1 MQKIKFCFII
11 ILTLA
16 IFSGN
21 SFPQDLSK
29 KIDIEGNWIGTL
41 NVSTVQ
47 LRIVFHIQK
56 SGEEYSATL
65 DSPDQGAKDIP
76 TSKVSFDG
84 KRLEIDVPVIK
95 GTYAGRYYSD
105 SSFFNGMWSQGGRSL
120 PLNLVKTNQNF
131 EIIRP
136 QEPKKPYPYNEEE
149 VTFEN
154 KKAGDELSGTF
165 TYPKVGKKFTT
176 VLLIPGSGPHNRNE
190 EILGHKPF
198 LVISDYLS
206 RHGIAVLRYDDRG
219 VGKSTGYYPGATS
232 KDLASDAAAAVNYLK
247 TRKDVEKIGLLGHSE
262 GGIIAPM
269 VENQNKNVSFI
280 ILMAAPGIPCDQIL
294 LQQSYLIGKGSGE
307 NDSTLEITKK
317 LNEKIYNIIKE
328 NSDSSQAAYKLE
340 KVASDFYENSSPQ
353 FKQALGTKENF
364 LSQLKPVL
372 SPWFRYFIK
381 YDPRPALEKV
391 KCPVL
396 AIDGS
401 KDVQVP
407 PKEDIAAIK
416 KALVDGGNKK
426 IKIVEFDGLNHL
438 FQTAKSGLPS
448 EYNKISETISPKV
461 LELIT
466 NWILEK

>member
-1 MQKIKFCFII
+1 MQKIKLYFISI
-11 ILTLA
+11 IACSILNGFTFA
-16 IFSGN
+16 QSI
-21 SFPQDLSK
+21 QK
-29 KIDIEGNWIGTL
+29 KIDIAGNWIGTL
-41 NVSTVQ
+41 NVSTIQ

-56 SGEEYSATL
+56 TGDEYSATL

-84 KRLEIDVPVIK
+84 NRLEIDVPVIQ
-95 GTYAGRYYSD
+95 GTYSGRYYAD
-105 SSFFNGMWSQGGRSL
+105 SSFFNGMWSQGGSNL
-120 PLNLVKTNQNF
+120 PLNLVKTNKDI

-154 KKAGDELSGTF
+154 KKAGDVLSGTF
-165 TYPKVGKKFTT
+165 TYPKEGKKFPT

-198 LVISDYLS
+198 LVISDYLT

-219 VGKSTGYYPGATS
+219 VGKSTGSYAGATS

-247 TRKDVEKIGLLGHSE
+247 TRKEVGKIGLIGHSE

-269 VENQNKNVSFI
+269 VANQSKNISFI

-294 LQQSYLIGKGSGE
+294 LKQAYLIGKGAGE

-317 LNEKIYNIIKE
+317 LNEKIYNLIKE
-328 NSDSSQAAYKLE
+328 KKDSSQTAHRLE
-340 KVASDFYENSSPQ
+340 KVASDFYDNSSPQ
-353 FKQALGTKENF
+353 FKQALGSKENF
-364 LSQLKPVL
+364 LLQLKPVL
-372 SPWFRYFIK
+372 SPWFRYFIN
-381 YDPRPALEKV
+381 YDPRPALEKI

-396 AIDGS
+396 AIDGT

-407 PKEDIAAIK
+407 PKEDLAAIK
-416 KALVDGGNKK
+416 KALIDGGNKK
-426 IKIVEFDGLNHL
+426 VKIVNFEGLNHL
-438 FQTAKSGLPS
+438 FQPAKSGLPS

-466 NWILEK
+466 SWILEQ

>member
-1 MQKIKFCFII
+1 MQKFKFYFII
-11 ILTLA
+11 ILAFA
-16 IFSGN
+16 ILNGRSFSQN
-21 SFPQDLSK
+21 IPK
-29 KIDIEGNWIGTL
+29 KIDIDGNWLGTL
-41 NVSTVQ
+41 NVSTIQ
-47 LRIVFHIQK
+47 LRIVFHIK
-56 SGEEYSATL
+56 KTGEEYSATL

-84 KRLEIDVPVIK
+84 NRLEIDVPVIQ
-95 GTYAGRYYSD
+95 GTYSGRYYAD
-105 SSFFNGMWSQGGRSL
+105 SSFFNGMWSQGGNSL
-120 PLNLVKTNQNF
+120 PLNLVKTNKDI
-131 EIIRP
+131 EINRP

-154 KKAGDELSGTF
+154 KSAGDVLSGTF
-165 TYPKVGKKFTT
+165 TFPKKGKKFTT

-198 LVISDYLS
+198 LVISDYLT

-219 VGKSTGYYPGATS
+219 VGKSTGYYPSATS
-232 KDLASDAAAAVNYLK
+232 KDLASDAAAAVLYLK
-247 TRKDVEKIGLLGHSE
+247 SRKDVDKIGLIGHSE

-269 VENQNKNVSFI
+269 VANQSKNVSFI

-294 LQQSYLIGKGSGE
+294 LQQAYLIGKGAGE
-307 NDSTLEITKK
+307 SDSTLEITKR

-328 NSDSSQAAYKLE
+328 NKDSIIAAQKLE
-340 KVASDFYENSSPQ
+340 KAASNFYEKSSPQ
-353 FKQALGTKENF
+353 FKQSLGSKENF

-407 PKEDIAAIK
+407 PKEDLAAIK
-416 KALVDGGNKK
+416 KALTEGGNKK
-426 IKIVEFDGLNHL
+426 IKVVDFEGLNHL

-461 LELIT
+461 LELIS
-466 NWILEK
+466 NWILEQ